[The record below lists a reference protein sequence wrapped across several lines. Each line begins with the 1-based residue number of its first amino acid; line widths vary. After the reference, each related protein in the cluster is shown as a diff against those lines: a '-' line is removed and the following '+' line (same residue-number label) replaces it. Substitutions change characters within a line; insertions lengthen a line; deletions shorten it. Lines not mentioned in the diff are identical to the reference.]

1 MQHQPGIL
9 QKNISLSA
17 LTPSVQKARKRC
29 CGGNPALAPAIVKTL
44 VMASFPISL
53 GLQHKM
59 IDQQNTLFF
68 FTKLTNLSPERLK
81 GGDFVDYREFSQSI
95 LLFLF

>member
-1 MQHQPGIL
+1 MFETPVSFLDEVCSNPG
-9 QKNISLSA
+9 
-17 LTPSVQKARKRC
+17 
-29 CGGNPALAPAIVKTL
+29 PALPAGERQGLGRTL
-44 VMASFPISL
+44 QQVTPKAN
-53 GLQHKM
+53 KM